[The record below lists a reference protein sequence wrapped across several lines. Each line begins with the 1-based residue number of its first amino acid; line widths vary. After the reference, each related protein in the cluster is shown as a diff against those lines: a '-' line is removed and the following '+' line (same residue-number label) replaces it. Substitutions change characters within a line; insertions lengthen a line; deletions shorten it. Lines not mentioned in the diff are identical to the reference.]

1 MWTGHDGE
9 EKRIKMTTLSDEQIL
24 CGFRDG
30 NEQLTRQFFYGY
42 CMMAYRLYDRRYG
55 LSSKPGLDFYAL
67 AHDYYIYLYTHDWR
81 PLEDRSPQVSLS
93 TWLTNG
99 FRYVVLDAL
108 KHYRH
113 ELGYMGDDSLP
124 EVGVR
129 DEAHSALT
137 VQDIVNRICLDL
149 DSERDVLI
157 FKKILLEGYKEKEVA
172 DLLGISP
179 SAVAQ
184 RFKKLRQKVR
194 PYFEPKHSPKLG
206 GRICKAAR
214 DYMAEDSMAETM
226 AMPMPDFTFTH
237 TYDMEKRR
245 ITPDFIKRLNP
256 GEVFVFGSNLRG
268 YHGGGAANIAVRNFG
283 AVWGQGVGLQ
293 GQSYAIPTMQGGPET
308 IKPYVDEFIA
318 FAKEHPELQFLVT
331 RIGCGIAGF
340 DAEDIAPLFQ
350 QARLVDNISLP
361 ADFWM
366 VIEG

>member
-1 MWTGHDGE
+1 
-9 EKRIKMTTLSDEQIL
+9 MTAPSDDQIL

-108 KHYRH
+108 KHYRR
-113 ELGYMGDDSLP
+113 EMGYVGDDSLP

-137 VQDIVNRICLDL
+137 AQDIVNRICLDL

-157 FKKILLEGYKEKEVA
+157 FKKILVEGYKEKEVA

-184 RFKKLRQKVR
+184 RFKKLRQKAR
-194 PYFEPKHSPKLG
+194 PYFEPKRMAKQG
-206 GRICKAAR
+206 GRTCKAAL
-214 DYMAEDSMAETM
+214 DFMADECMAEPMA
-226 AMPMPDFTFTH
+226 MPDFTFSH

-245 ITPDFIKRLNP
+245 ITPDLITHLNP
-256 GEVFVFGSNLRG
+256 GEVFVFGSNLHG
-268 YHGGGAANIAVRNFG
+268 YHGGGAAAAAMRHFG

-308 IKPYVDEFIA
+308 IQPYVDEFID
-318 FAKEHPELQFLVT
+318 FAKAHPELRFLVT

-350 QARLVDNISLP
+350 QARSVDNISLP

-366 VIEG
+366 VIGG